1 MKKETIFSLINDEIT
16 RRKEE
21 GEPLDSRKIAESVPM
36 DLVDKE
42 AFAFNY
48 LHHYTRVILN
58 IRGCK
63 SIGEGIFFDI
73 DTGTLAELCE
83 MHERG
88 MASARGVNYAVVKLG
103 EQIDQLSM
111 TDLSG
116 KLIERGEKYKTIGEL
131 IGFLEKL
138 A

>member
-1 MKKETIFSLINDEIT
+1 MKKETLFSHINSEIT
-16 RRKEE
+16 RRIEE
-21 GEPLDSRKIAESVPM
+21 GEPLDSKKIAESVPKN
-36 DLVDKE
+36 LVDTE
-42 AFAFNY
+42 AFAFNH
-48 LHHYTRVILN
+48 LLHYTRIILN

-73 DTGTLAELCE
+73 DTCTLAELCE

-88 MASARGVNYAVVKLG
+88 MASAKGVGTAVVKLG
-103 EQIDQLSM
+103 EQMDQLSM